1 MNGLVFHIVS
11 GDAFFS
17 GGCLVVAGLAGPLS
31 STPVVRRGSLLAV
44 VIGLVLVA
52 ASSTP
57 LPYWCYGLLASTML
71 LWLVALRVPRW
82 QKKAVGAAAVAWLA
96 AMAVEVPYHVAP
108 KLKPVSARAMTVVG
122 DSVTAGIGSDQDFPT
137 WPEILRREENVHI
150 QDLSRMGETT
160 ASALK
165 RLREHPVEHPLV
177 VVEIGGNDL
186 LGSTGTAK
194 FARDLD
200 ALLQAVCAADRQV
213 IMFELPLP
221 PLHHEWGRIQ
231 RDAARK
237 YDVKLLPRREFLS
250 VLAGGGATLDSI
262 HLSEAGQQ
270 AMSRRGWE
278 VVGPVMVERSVTG
291 GRTSEFR

>member
-17 GGCLVVAGLAGPLS
+17 GGGVVVAGLAGSLS
-31 STPVVRRGSLLAV
+31 TIPVIRRGSLLAL

-57 LPYWCYGLLASTML
+57 LPCWYYGLLAAIMAW
-71 LWLVALRVPRW
+71 WLVSLRVPGWR
-82 QKKAVGAAAVAWLA
+82 KKAVAAAALSWVA
-96 AMAVEVPYHVAP
+96 AMAVEAPYHFGPV
-108 KLKPVSARAMTVVG
+108 LEPVSGRGMTIIG

-137 WPEILRREENVHI
+137 WPQLLEREETIRI
-150 QDLSRMGETT
+150 QDLSHMGETA

-165 RLREHPVEHPLV
+165 RVKEHPVEHPLV

-186 LGSTGTAK
+186 LGSTGTEQ

-200 ALLQAVCAADRQV
+200 TLLHEVSAAGRQV
-213 IMFELPLP
+213 VMFELPLP

-231 RDAARK
+231 RDAARR
-237 YDVKLLPRREFLS
+237 YDVKLLPRRVFLS
-250 VLAGGGATLDSI
+250 VLACGGATLDSI
-262 HLSEAGQQ
+262 HLSAAGQQ
-270 AMSRRGWE
+270 KMARRVWDC
-278 VVGPVMVERSVTG
+278 VGPRFE
-291 GRTSEFR
+291 EW